1 MDSVVIYPENEDE
14 KRNLEERVAYF
25 KAYLIYSA
33 IDELSISDVDKK
45 RLLSKICNILENSD
59 GVL

>member
-1 MDSVVIYPENEDE
+1 MDSVFIYPEIENE

-33 IDELSISDVDKK
+33 INELSISDEDKK
-45 RLLSKICNILENSD
+45 RVLSKIYSILENSD
-59 GVL
+59 GIL